1 MSINRGVDKE
11 DMLHIHNEILFSL
24 KIGSFVEA
32 WMDLESVIQSKVRK
46 SKTSITY

>member
-11 DMLHIHNEILFSL
+11 DVPHIHNEILFSH
-24 KIGSFVEA
+24 KIGSFVEM
-32 WMDLESVIQSKVRK
+32 WMDLESVRKSKVRK